1 MPSEGA
7 NIIQIDSKAA
17 GGGIPFEWK
26 SLYSVAWR
34 IETMVRNL
42 SARDILA
49 VLAIVALTGAGS
61 YLLPWA
67 LPMVQAAETWLADFR
82 FATLSAPEPQDDR
95 IVIVTITEDTL
106 ASLPYRSPLDR
117 EFLAK
122 LLGSLE
128 AAKPRAIGFD
138 VLFDQK
144 TQPAK
149 DAALKR
155 RLLDSPVPIVVAAP
169 AVSNSDLTERQAAY
183 LKVFTDGLDVGL
195 VNLVTDR
202 AGGTV
207 RWIFAGETVD
217 GQWKPGFV
225 GAIAGAIGLEA
236 PRQDTP
242 LAYRGRPGKGE
253 PAFRK
258 YQAHTVGFMPKK
270 WFAGKIILIG
280 ADIPRFDR
288 HRTPYSAAEGA
299 EAGGMPG
306 VFIHA
311 HGLAQLLDG
320 RVPSGL
326 GAGAEAALILLLA
339 AAGMLF
345 AALDMPLTL
354 KAGGFLIA
362 IVLYWVGGF
371 ALYHYGGIM
380 FPLLTPSLGFA
391 ASSGVGITFLGRRDR
406 KQKKFI
412 RQAFSRYVSPGIVD
426 QLVADPSQMNPGGER
441 RELTYLFTDLANFTS
456 LTEKTEPA
464 VLVPLLNEYLSEM
477 CRILFKHGATIDK
490 IVGDAVVG
498 FFNAP
503 IAQEDHPARAVAAAL
518 ELDEFGQAFVEKQ
531 AELARIVGITRIGVH
546 SGVAVIGN
554 FGGEAFFDYTAHG
567 DMVNTAARLESVN
580 KHLGTRI
587 CISGV
592 TAGRCP
598 EMAFRPV
605 GELVLKGKS
614 EGIEV
619 FEPLADGWAD
629 GMAIAAYTEAFEKLR
644 RNDPGAGEA
653 FREVIRINPD
663 DGLAKFHLGR
673 LEEGE
678 TGAKIV
684 MEDK

>member
-1 MPSEGA
+1 
-7 NIIQIDSKAA
+7 
-17 GGGIPFEWK
+17 
-26 SLYSVAWR
+26 
-34 IETMVRNL
+34 MVRNL
-42 SARDILA
+42 SAREILA
-49 VLAIVALTGAGS
+49 VLAIVALTAAGS
-61 YLLPWA
+61 ALLPRA
-67 LPMVQAAETWLADFR
+67 LPMVQAAENWLADFR
-82 FATLSAPEPQDDR
+82 FATLSAAEPQNDQ
-95 IVIVTITEDTL
+95 IVIVAITEDTL
-106 ASLPYRSPLDR
+106 ASLPYRSPVDR

-128 AAKPRAIGFD
+128 AAKPRAIGLD
-138 VLFDQK
+138 ILFDQP

-149 DAALKR
+149 DAALRR
-155 RLLDSPVPIVVAAP
+155 RLLASTVPIVLAA
-169 AVSNSDLTERQAAY
+169 AGTNSGLTDRQAAY
-183 LKVFTDGLDVGL
+183 LKMFTEGLDVGL
-195 VNLVTDR
+195 VNLVKDR
-202 AGGTV
+202 ADGTV
-207 RWIFAGETVD
+207 RWTFAGETVE

-225 GAIAGAIGLEA
+225 GALAGAIGLA
-236 PRQDTP
+236 QPKQDPP

-253 PAFRK
+253 GAFRI
-258 YQAHTVGFMPKK
+258 YAAHTVGFLPKK

-280 ADIPRFDR
+280 AVLPGGDR
-288 HRTPYSAAEGA
+288 HRTPFAAAEGA
-299 EAGGMPG
+299 QGGALPG
-306 VFIHA
+306 VLIHA

-320 RVPSGL
+320 RQPPTP
-326 GAGAEAALILLLA
+326 GALAVAALILVMA

-345 AALDMPLTL
+345 AAIDVPIAL
-354 KAGGFLIA
+354 KGAGFLIA

-371 ALYHYGGIM
+371 AFYRYGGMMI
-380 FPLLTPSLGFA
+380 PLLTPSFGFA
-391 ASSGVGITFLGRRDR
+391 ASSGVGIAFLGRRDR

-426 QLVADPSQMNPGGER
+426 KLVADPSQMNVGGER

-503 IAQEDHPARAVAAAL
+503 VDQEDHPARAVAAAL
-518 ELDEFGQAFVEKQ
+518 ELDEFGQAFIEKQ
-531 AELARIVGITRIGVH
+531 AELGLTLGITRIGVH

-554 FGGEAFFDYTAHG
+554 FGGDTFFDYTAHG

-580 KHLGTRI
+580 KHLGTRV

-598 EMAFRPV
+598 GMAFRPV
-605 GELVLKGKS
+605 GELVLKGKT

-619 FEPLADGWAD
+619 FEPLADGRAD
-629 GMAIAAYTEAFEKLR
+629 GPAAAAYTEAFEKMR

-653 FREVIRINPD
+653 FKEVIRINPD

-673 LEEGE
+673 LEGGE
-678 TGAKIV
+678 TGARIV
-684 MEDK
+684 MGEK